1 MTDDSGNRAT
11 FWVGAFTIVGVIIGG
26 VIDKVSFDANT
37 RLETN
42 VQLIELAIGILAAP
56 SPEAV
61 FSKDGAAQAGIGA
74 TRDIALRTWAVD
86 TINTAAEVKFDG
98 AARSQLIDGTSNLPA
113 WSSAGAQSYLK
124 LLSAW
129 GNVEGGTAQAQAE
142 EVHRR
147 IDELSDQEVERA
159 LRGRANQPP
168 GETTTP

>member
-1 MTDDSGNRAT
+1 MTQDNGNKVALA
-11 FWVGAFTIVGVIIGG
+11 VGAATLLAALIGTVGGG
-26 VIDKVSFDANT
+26 VINKVFFDANT

-42 VQLIELAIGILAAP
+42 VQLIELAIGILTAP
-56 SPEAV
+56 SPEAS
-61 FSKDGAAQAGIGA
+61 FSKDGA

-113 WSSAGAQSYLK
+113 WSSANAQSYLK

-129 GNVEGGTAQAQAE
+129 GSAGGETAQAQAE
-142 EVHRR
+142 EVRR
-147 IDELSDQEVERA
+147 RVDELSDQEVERA
-159 LRGRANQPP
+159 LRDRANQPP